1 MLPDQK
7 RTNGTADGR
16 EPDNVSE
23 LDVTEM
29 LEVNMDTHFD
39 ASVGQADGKETIALS
54 KMSERRWANEV
65 SRHTFL

>member
-1 MLPDQK
+1 M
-7 RTNGTADGR
+7 
-16 EPDNVSE
+16 SE

-65 SRHTFL
+65 SRHTFLCVTLFVAFFIVQNFSVHQT